1 MGAGEVCLVGGGG
14 MVRGRLFTTGR
25 HSGTSLTMSRPL
37 AGARWACCWL
47 LKVQAPM
54 LRTPPT
60 TRPVPPTSPP
70 PALGPTNGGAGGR
83 SGECGPLHGA
93 AGHLPRVETSSHSTG
108 LGGGHYC
115 SAQLATYPLCFDP
128 ENIFSYPLIF
138 WLLVVVNIFAKYFMQ
153 RLLFLSQISKSS

>member
-1 MGAGEVCLVGGGG
+1 MGAGEVCLVGGGEV
-14 MVRGRLFTTGR
+14 VRGRLFTTGR

-138 WLLVVVNIFAKYFMQ
+138 WLLVVVNTFAKYFMQ

>member
-1 MGAGEVCLVGGGG
+1 MVVAGT
-14 MVRGRLFTTGR
+14 VRGRLFTTGR

-37 AGARWACCWL
+37 AGACWAWCWL

-70 PALGPTNGGAGGR
+70 PALGPTNGRAGGR
-83 SGECGPLHGA
+83 SGECGWSLAESGDMEPLHGP
-93 AGHLPRVETSSHSTG
+93 GCRSLLLSSACN
-108 LGGGHYC
+108 L
-115 SAQLATYPLCFDP
+115 LAMTLKTYFL
-128 ENIFSYPLIF
+128 NPLIF

-153 RLLFLSQISKSS
+153 RLLCF

>member
-1 MGAGEVCLVGGGG
+1 
-14 MVRGRLFTTGR
+14 MVRGRQFTTGR

-37 AGARWACCWL
+37 LAAAGPAAGCWL